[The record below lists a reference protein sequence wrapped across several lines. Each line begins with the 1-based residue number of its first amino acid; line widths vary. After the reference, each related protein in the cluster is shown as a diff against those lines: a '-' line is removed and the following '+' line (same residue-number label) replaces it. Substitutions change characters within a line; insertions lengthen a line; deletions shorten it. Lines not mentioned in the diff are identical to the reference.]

1 MKVIK
6 SYPLLLAALFDL
18 IGTLCSV
25 ATLKVPA
32 MIVHYVATI
41 YVLGT
46 EFFPQ
51 HNTADLNS
59 GITFIVLFS
68 QEKSLR

>member
-6 SYPLLLAALFDL
+6 SYPLFLAALLNL

-25 ATLKVPA
+25 TTLKVPA
-32 MIVHYVATI
+32 MIVNEVATVD
-41 YVLGT
+41 VLGT

-51 HNTADLNS
+51 HNIADLNS

-68 QEKSLR
+68 QEKSLQ